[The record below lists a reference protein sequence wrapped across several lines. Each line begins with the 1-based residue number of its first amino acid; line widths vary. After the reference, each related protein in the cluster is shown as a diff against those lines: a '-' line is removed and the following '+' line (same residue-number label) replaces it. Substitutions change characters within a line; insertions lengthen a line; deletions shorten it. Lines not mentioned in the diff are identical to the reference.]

1 VCFYFF
7 HSLLDTLG
15 SNTNDTHHFFSPML
29 TIGLEEEK
37 ENDAITATAR
47 PISGVP
53 SDSSE
58 QTRTTVAAAL

>member
-1 VCFYFF
+1 
-7 HSLLDTLG
+7 
-15 SNTNDTHHFFSPML
+15 ML